1 MLRQIN
7 SHLIPCLPAGRHR
20 RSDIAKESSLCLLSA
35 LLLILSFPKFN
46 LEFLAWVGFVPL
58 FLALENKSKSK
69 AFLLSYLTGVIFWF
83 GTIYWLIHVTLAGL
97 IALVLYLGLYFAIF
111 GLLVIPIAYR
121 LSPIGVLFIP
131 ALWVVLEYLRGHL
144 LSGFSWALLGYS
156 QYLNLPVIQ
165 IADITGVWGV
175 SFLVMTSNVIVYA
188 FIIRRLS
195 GRAKVKSSWFAIS
208 CIIIVLLYGFYKIN
222 QTPKAAPQSS
232 LKISIIQG
240 NIPQQMK
247 WDNRSGNLIIE
258 RYFDLTAKAI
268 KDSPDLIIW
277 PESALPVVL
286 EEEPVYFDRVV
297 NFTRK
302 INTPLLLGAV
312 TYRDNL
318 YYNSALLIAKEG
330 SFIKRYDKIHLVPFG
345 EYIPLRE
352 VFDFLETIA
361 PIGDIA
367 AGKEYTLFDVSRATR
382 RPLAVFSVLICFE
395 DLFPELSRRFVD
407 KGAEFLVN
415 ITNDAWFGD
424 TSSPYQHLAASVFRA
439 VENRV
444 FLVRSANTGVSG
456 FISPQGKI
464 ISLVED
470 RQGKNTFIPGRL
482 TQQIAVPKLTLS
494 FYTQYGDFFILLC
507 FLFILNTVIFI
518 FKRERWKKQYFCF
531 WYYFCFLLHWA
542 FTFWIKIPFFVR

>member
-7 SHLIPCLPAGRHR
+7 SHIAPCLPAGRYRTMPTGRQVSHIVKV
-20 RSDIAKESSLCLLSA
+20 SFPCLLSA
-35 LLLILSFPKFN
+35 VLLILSFPKFN
-46 LEFLAWVGFVPL
+46 LEFVAWFGFVPL

-69 AFLLSYLTGVIFWF
+69 AFLLFYLTGVIFWF
-83 GTIYWLIHVTLAGL
+83 GTIYWLIHVTLPGL
-97 IALVLYLGLYFAIF
+97 IVLVLYLALYFAIF
-111 GLLVIPIAYR
+111 GLLVFSIGYR
-121 LSPIGVLFIP
+121 LSAIGLLFIP

-144 LSGFSWALLGYS
+144 LSGFGWALLGYS

-175 SFLVMTSNVIVYA
+175 SFLVMISNVIIYTL
-188 FIIRRLS
+188 ITRRSS

-222 QTPKAAPQSS
+222 QTPKAESQSS
-232 LKISIIQG
+232 LTISVIQG
-240 NIPQQMK
+240 NIPQEMK
-247 WDNRSGNLIIE
+247 WDNRSSSLIIE
-258 RYFDLTAKAI
+258 RYFNLTAKAI
-268 KDSPDLIIW
+268 KDGPDLIIW
-277 PESALPVVL
+277 PEAALPVVL
-286 EEEPVYFDRVV
+286 EEEPVYFDKVL

-302 INTPLLLGAV
+302 ISTPLLLGVV

-318 YYNSALLIAKEG
+318 YYNSALLISKEG
-330 SFIKRYDKIHLVPFG
+330 SFIRRYDKIHLVPFG
-345 EYIPLRE
+345 EYIPLRK

-361 PIGDIA
+361 PIGDIT
-367 AGKEYTLFDVSRATR
+367 AGKEYTLFEVSRAGR

-395 DLFPELSRRFVD
+395 DLFPELSRRFVSR
-407 KGAEFLVN
+407 GAEFLVN

-470 RQGKNTFIPGRL
+470 GQGKNTFIPGAL
-482 TQQIAVPKLTLS
+482 TQQIDGFNRASS
-494 FYTQYGDFFILLC
+494 FYTHYGDLFILVC
-507 FLFILNTVIFI
+507 FLFILSVIIFI
-518 FKRERWKKQYFCF
+518 FKKK
-531 WYYFCFLLHWA
+531 
-542 FTFWIKIPFFVR
+542 R